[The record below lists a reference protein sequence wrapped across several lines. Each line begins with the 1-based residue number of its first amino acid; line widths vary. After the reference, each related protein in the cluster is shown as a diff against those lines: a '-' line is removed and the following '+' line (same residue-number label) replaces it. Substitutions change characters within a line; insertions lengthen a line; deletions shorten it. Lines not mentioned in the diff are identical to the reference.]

1 MSAPDIRIV
10 AVDEILLKEVV
21 KVIKTSPKL
30 TYAQYDT
37 TFNLTTLYTS
47 ILSIVHPLIEL
58 VNGSSPPVPIVY
70 LLHERKTETSH
81 LDFWRFIKENCPDLM
96 VNTFL
101 VTDCEDAIRNSIKK
115 TFPNIRVLR
124 CWNHFFASTESWIRK
139 HGGKISDVSFY
150 IESLRELLLQDT
162 QADFDE
168 CLKHKQSGFINN
180 FGTKT
185 VVWSSEFNQY
195 FIDNILSD
203 IHDIAKFSV
212 KEIAGEYFN
221 NYTGITTNHAEGLNS
236 LFKDLNNKHSV
247 PIDTLCLSLLHITIY
262 YSNEIKIA
270 FSNTGN
276 YRLKPQYAKFKIDRS
291 FIHTRDTME
300 PSKIIHVLIQQN
312 LYKCVIQAI
321 RLPARPK
328 ILLRH
333 IRVRKA
339 ALTVVQLALFVH
351 KNPNL

>member
-115 TFPNIRVLR
+115 TFL
-124 CWNHFFASTESWIRK
+124 
-139 HGGKISDVSFY
+139 
-150 IESLRELLLQDT
+150 
-162 QADFDE
+162 
-168 CLKHKQSGFINN
+168 
-180 FGTKT
+180 
-185 VVWSSEFNQY
+185 
-195 FIDNILSD
+195 
-203 IHDIAKFSV
+203 
-212 KEIAGEYFN
+212 
-221 NYTGITTNHAEGLNS
+221 
-236 LFKDLNNKHSV
+236 
-247 PIDTLCLSLLHITIY
+247 
-262 YSNEIKIA
+262 
-270 FSNTGN
+270 
-276 YRLKPQYAKFKIDRS
+276 
-291 FIHTRDTME
+291 
-300 PSKIIHVLIQQN
+300 
-312 LYKCVIQAI
+312 
-321 RLPARPK
+321 
-328 ILLRH
+328 
-333 IRVRKA
+333 
-339 ALTVVQLALFVH
+339 
-351 KNPNL
+351 